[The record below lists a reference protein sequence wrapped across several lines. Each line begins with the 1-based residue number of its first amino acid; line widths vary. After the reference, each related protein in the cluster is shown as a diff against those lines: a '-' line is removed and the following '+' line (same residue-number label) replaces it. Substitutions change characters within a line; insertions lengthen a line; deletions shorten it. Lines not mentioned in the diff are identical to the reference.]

1 MVSLGLPISFP
12 VTNPAIPWVAEYHER
27 AKDAGTVS
35 STVINPPNSTAT
47 RASTYGSLAEEYRLT
62 DMQFATP
69 EDVEGQTLE
78 QEYQSY
84 VTAPLSKPG
93 TDMLKFWEVGN
104 LSITSL
110 IYSYTVQQLSES
122 TQPTFFG
129 MSLNFIPIQASAVPS
144 ECVFS
149 SSTETDT
156 KKRNRINPVLM
167 EALQMLKFVLKQS
180 CLNFTEG
187 WVTPQ
192 SMLQDEEP
200 DSVKDLLSDLLGLNS
215 EDAID
220 EIIQEFGDDDHDDV
234 G

>member
-1 MVSLGLPISFP
+1 M
-12 VTNPAIPWVAEYHER
+12 AEYHER
-27 AKDAGTVS
+27 ARDAGVAS
-35 STVINPPNSTAT
+35 STVTDPMNSTAIPAHT
-47 RASTYGSLAEEYRLT
+47 SLAEQYGLT
-62 DMQFATP
+62 DMQFGTL
-69 EDVEGQTLE
+69 EDIDGQTLE

-84 VTAPLSKPG
+84 ITAALSKQG

-122 TQPTFFG
+122 MQPTFFG

-149 SSTETDT
+149 SSGETDT

-167 EALQMLKFVLKQS
+167 EALQMLKFALKQS

-187 WVTPQ
+187 WATPQ

-200 DSVKDLLSDLLGLNS
+200 DSAKDLLSDLLGLNS

-220 EIIQEFGDDDHDDV
+220 EIIQEFGDDDHDDAD
-234 G
+234 

>member
-1 MVSLGLPISFP
+1 M
-12 VTNPAIPWVAEYHER
+12 
-27 AKDAGTVS
+27 
-35 STVINPPNSTAT
+35 VINLPNSTAT
-47 RASTYGSLAEEYRLT
+47 RAPAYRSLAEEYGLT

-167 EALQMLKFVLKQS
+167 EALQMLKFAFTQS
-180 CLNFTEG
+180 RLNFTEG

-192 SMLQDEEP
+192 SMLQDKEP

>member
-1 MVSLGLPISFP
+1 M
-12 VTNPAIPWVAEYHER
+12 AEYRER

-35 STVINPPNSTAT
+35 STVINTPNSTAT
-47 RASTYGSLAEEYRLT
+47 RAPAYLSLAEEYGLT

-93 TDMLKFWEVGN
+93 TDMLKFWEVSN

-110 IYSYTVQQLSES
+110 IYSYTVQQLSKS

-129 MSLNFIPIQASAVPS
+129 MSLDFIPIQASAVPS
-144 ECVFS
+144 ERVFS
-149 SSTETDT
+149 SSAETDT

-167 EALQMLKFVLKQS
+167 EALQMLKFALKQS
-180 CLNFTEG
+180 HLNFTEG
-187 WVTPQ
+187 WATPQ

-200 DSVKDLLSDLLGLNS
+200 DSAKDLLSDLLSLNS
-215 EDAID
+215 EDAIN
-220 EIIQEFGDDDHDDV
+220 EIIQELADDDHDDA